1 MKILGYSNIN
11 NKNYL
16 PLNNQKSYIHC
27 ENEYS
32 QLPININRTNIT
44 SFGALGLG
52 LEIPNFMI
60 QVRVRKLKKLGLS
73 DFYAQRIAR
82 LEKEKYKKAIEL
94 ISMGVFEESVERA
107 IELDDIKYK
116 QAIELVKHNVT
127 NEDLASLASLAGES
141 YKRVIELKDSGIDT
155 EQVGLFVN
163 LNEYEYIESK
173 ELMKKGYTP
182 VEAACLAGLSE
193 EQKEIALSLLNLNSP
208 IEIASEIAKMEPE
221 KRDLCIKLT
230 ERGISPEEAEPIAN
244 LEEQQKKRLDEI
256 ISMNVGDENIVD
268 FAKFSDEHYQKA
280 LSLFKEGVLPE
291 YISSII
297 GIEEGLIDNKEY
309 EEYRKRGYSR
319 SVSYSLSLLN
329 SEEIKALSKIIKKNP
344 QIKDLLMKEYDI
356 NIIELQ
362 NTDGIEAILSREIRC
377 DNGTKIT
384 LVQTFDKNGNSTRSR
399 VEEYSNHATSSI
411 MSGASDVY
419 KAKYDKYGEIK
430 ELSQFVQDP
439 ITHSVIGVIHSK
451 ASSLLPG
458 VYESV
463 YYDISEFITS
473 NSNDDN
479 EVDYDIEKSVK
490 TNGIPIS
497 TVVQEKDGTIVY
509 KEKFTRNGLL
519 TSRVYKERKNE
530 EGQIIYNYYSYN
542 IKNYK
547 DSSVLMDI
555 QREYKKYD
563 DNYAVYFINGI
574 EYKLIYD
581 DANKEITISDGK
593 TIKKI
598 SFKEKLALYSQ
609 DILWEVIKTLPVDTL
624 LIIDKNAKQWNY
636 CREEDSAA
644 DGYSHTISTGK
655 IHGVINHE
663 AGHFKDYES
672 EFSIRDEN
680 FLKTY
685 NEEMQTF
692 LNSTPFNEQ
701 EFVQYFTPRAM
712 LMDATGTNEFAAETN
727 IILTTYGTNYER
739 LKTRSQFLA
748 RYFPKTIAITADLLG
763 KTSKK
768 SLLEED

>member
-1 MKILGYSNIN
+1 MKVSNNIRNIKLIKNNFPRKDYKKHREDNTLSITNNTRKSVSFYSSGSSSSV
-11 NKNYL
+11 Y
-16 PLNNQKSYIHC
+16 
-27 ENEYS
+27 
-32 QLPININRTNIT
+32 
-44 SFGALGLG
+44 GL
-52 LEIPNFMI
+52 MI
-60 QVRVRKLKKLGLS
+60 QTRINKLKRLGLS

-82 LEKEKYKKAIEL
+82 LEREKYKKAIEL
-94 ISMGVFEESVERA
+94 ISIGVFEEGVESA
-107 IELDDIKYK
+107 IELDDTKYK
-116 QAIELVKHNVT
+116 QAIELVKHNVI
-127 NEDLASLASLAGES
+127 NEDLATLASLEGES
-141 YKRVIELKDSGIDT
+141 YRRVIELKDSGIDT

-163 LNEYEYIESK
+163 LNEDEYIESK
-173 ELMKKGYTP
+173 ELMKTGYTP

-193 EQKEIALSLLNLNSP
+193 EQKEIALSLLNLNSS
-208 IEIASEIAKMEPE
+208 IEIASEIAKMEPQ
-221 KRDLCIKLT
+221 KRDLCIKLI
-230 ERGISPEEAEPIAN
+230 ERGIFPEEAVPIAN

-297 GIEEGLIDNKEY
+297 GIEEGLIENKEY

-319 SVSYSLSLLN
+319 SVSYSLSLLD
-329 SEEIKALSKIIKKNP
+329 SEEIKALSKIIKKSP
-344 QIKDLLMKEYDI
+344 QIKDLLMQEYDI

-362 NTDGIEAILSREIRC
+362 NINGIEVIFSREIRC

-411 MSGASDVY
+411 LSGASDVY

-430 ELSQFVQDP
+430 ELLQFIQDQ
-439 ITHSVIGVIHSK
+439 ITHSVIGVLHSK
-451 ASSLLPG
+451 ASSVLPG

-473 NSNDDN
+473 NSNDAN

-490 TNGIPIS
+490 TNGTPVS
-497 TVVQEKDGTIVY
+497 TVVQEEDGTIVY
-509 KEKFTRNGLL
+509 KEKFKRNGLL

-530 EGQIIYNYYSYN
+530 EGQVIYNYYSYN
-542 IKNYK
+542 IKNDK

-555 QREYKKYD
+555 KREYKKYD
-563 DNYAVYFINGI
+563 DNYAVYVINGI
-574 EYKLIYD
+574 EYKLKYD
-581 DANKEITISDGK
+581 DAKKEITISDGK
-593 TIKKI
+593 IIKKI

-609 DILWEVIKTLPVDTL
+609 DVLWEIIKTLPVDTL

-685 NEEMQTF
+685 NEEMQIF

-701 EFVQYFTPRAM
+701 EFVQYFTPRAI
-712 LMDATGTNEFAAETN
+712 LNGATGTNEFVAETN
-727 IILTTYGTNYER
+727 IILTTYGTNYDK
-739 LKTRSQFLA
+739 LKTRSQFLVK
-748 RYFPKTIAITADLLG
+748 YFPKTIAITANMLG
-763 KTSKK
+763 KTSKE
-768 SLLEED
+768 SLLEEE